1 MMQFIF
7 KRKLR
12 PSFKELDLINHLGEA
27 VIMKCTK
34 HYRLSYTEKAKEIVS
49 KLTLEEKI
57 SLMSGATSLKE
68 ELKYIEEDPENKHY
82 NYIPYPAGGIER
94 VGLPPMLFCDGPR
107 GVVCGAGKTTC
118 FPVSMLRGA
127 SFDTELEE
135 KIGCAIG
142 REIRAFGGNLF
153 GGVCINLPYNPGWG
167 RSQETYGEE
176 SFHLGQMGSALVR
189 GVQDEDVIACIKHYA
204 FNQME
209 NSRFKVSVECDKRTE
224 REVFLSHF
232 KDCIEAGAAS
242 VMSSYNLY
250 KGTHCGHHNY
260 LLNEVLKKEWDF
272 DGFVM
277 SDFYWGVKDTVE
289 AANGGQ
295 NIEMAHTLYFGD
307 KLLQA
312 VKDGLVPE
320 EKINDAAFRIVRT
333 LLAFTSQHKKDVD
346 ASVLACKEH
355 ISLALE
361 SARKGIT
368 LLQNE
373 NQVLPLDKKKVKKLL
388 ILGAL
393 GESEP
398 IGDHG
403 SSWVR
408 PPYVISPIQG
418 IQMVAPETEVIYDR
432 GDDTEKAKLLA
443 KEADAVVFVVGY
455 DYNDEGEFVSEDEAE
470 GYTGSMGGDRRF
482 SLGLH
487 ENEIGLIKAVAPVN
501 NNSAAVLIGGNMIMM
516 TEWKECVSSILM
528 AYYPGMEGG
537 KALAEILFGDV
548 NPSGKLPFVLPYK
561 ESDLP
566 QVEWNTA
573 SQHYD
578 YYHGYVKLEKEGVK
592 PLLPYGF
599 GMSYTS
605 FQVSE
610 ASFKTEGNKVSASC
624 KIKNTGKVEGTEVL
638 QMYVGFKNSS
648 IDRPVKILRGFTRIE
663 LMPGE
668 EKEVTVSCPMEKLG
682 YFNEETNQMEL
693 EHMEHEVYI
702 GTSSSN
708 DDLIMGTVN
717 I

>member
-1 MMQFIF
+1 
-7 KRKLR
+7 
-12 PSFKELDLINHLGEA
+12 
-27 VIMKCTK
+27 MKCTK
-34 HYRLSYTEKAKEIVS
+34 EYRLGFTEKARSILDS
-49 KLTLEEKI
+49 LTLAEKV
-57 SLMSGATSLKE
+57 SLMSGGMSLEQEMENMSK
-68 ELKYIEEDPENKHY
+68 DPDNLHY
-82 NYIPYPAGGIER
+82 NYFPYPAGGIER

-107 GVVCGAGKTTC
+107 GVVCDNGKTTC

-135 KIGCAIG
+135 KIGHAIG
-142 REIRAFGGNLF
+142 KEIRAFNGNLF

-176 SFHLGQMGSALVR
+176 SFHLGQMGAALVR

-224 REVFLSHF
+224 REVYLAHF
-232 KDCIEAGAAS
+232 KDCIDAGAAS

-250 KGTHCGHHNY
+250 KGTHCGHHDY

-295 NIEMAHTLYFGD
+295 DIEMAHTMYFGD
-307 KLLQA
+307 KLVQA
-312 VKDGLVPE
+312 VKAGLVPE
-320 EKINDAAFRIVRT
+320 EKINESALRIIRT
-333 LLAFTSQHKKDVD
+333 LLAFTSQYEEEADT
-346 ASVLACKEH
+346 SVLACKEH
-355 ISLALE
+355 VSLALE

-368 LLQNE
+368 LLK
-373 NQVLPLDKKKVKKLL
+373 NQDNVLPLNKKQTKKLL
-388 ILGAL
+388 VLGAL
-393 GESEP
+393 GELEP

-418 IQMVAPETEVIYDR
+418 LKMVSPDTEVVYDR
-432 GDDTEKAKLLA
+432 GDDHEKAKALA

-455 DYNDEGEFVSEDEAE
+455 DHNDEGEFVSEDEAA
-470 GYTGSMGGDRRF
+470 GYTGTMGGDRRF

-487 ENEIGLIKAVAPVN
+487 KNEIELIKAVGPVN
-501 NNSAAVLIGGNMIMM
+501 KNSAAVLIGGNMIMI
-516 TEWKECVSSILM
+516 TEWKDCVSAILM

-548 NPSGKLPFVLPYK
+548 NPSGKLPFVLPYN

-566 QVEWNTA
+566 QVDWDTTK
-573 SQHYD
+573 QHYD
-578 YYHGYVKLEKEGVK
+578 YYHGYTKLEKEGVK

-599 GMSYTS
+599 GLSYTT

-610 ASFKTEGNKVSASC
+610 ASFAVEGDKVFATC

-638 QMYVGFKNSS
+638 QMYVGFSKSS
-648 IDRPVKILRGFTRIE
+648 IDRPLKVLRGFNRVS
-663 LMPGE
+663 LKPGE
-668 EKEVTVSCPMEKLG
+668 EKEVTIACPVEKLCF
-682 YFNEETNQMEL
+682 FNEKTNKMEL

-702 GTSSSN
+702 GTSSRN
-708 DDLIMGTVN
+708 EDLAMGT
-717 I
+717 IKL

>member
-1 MMQFIF
+1 
-7 KRKLR
+7 
-12 PSFKELDLINHLGEA
+12 
-27 VIMKCTK
+27 MKCTK
-34 HYRLSYTEKAKEIVS
+34 NYRLGYTDKAKEIVS
-49 KLTLEEKI
+49 SLTLEEKI
-57 SLMSGATSLKE
+57 SLMSGTTSLE
-68 ELKYIEEDPENKHY
+68 QELKYIQEDPDNKHY
-82 NYIPYPAGGIER
+82 NYIPYPAGGIKR

-107 GVVCGAGKTTC
+107 GVVCGAAKTTC
-118 FPVSMLRGA
+118 FPVPMLRGA
-127 SFDTELEE
+127 SFDNELEE
-135 KIGCAIG
+135 KIGHAIG
-142 REIRAFGGNLF
+142 KEIRAFGGNLF

-189 GVQDEDVIACIKHYA
+189 GVQKEDVIACVKHYA

-224 REVFLSHF
+224 REVYLAHF

-250 KGTHCGHHNY
+250 KGTHCGHNDY

-312 VKDGLVPE
+312 VKNGLVSE
-320 EKINDAAFRIVRT
+320 EKIDDSALRIVRT
-333 LLAFTSQHKKDVD
+333 LLAFTNAQEKDVD
-346 ASVLACKEH
+346 TSVLACKEH

-368 LLQNE
+368 LLQNQE
-373 NQVLPLDKKKVKKLL
+373 QVLPLNKKMKKLL
-388 ILGAL
+388 VLGSLA
-393 GESEP
+393 ESKST
-398 IGDHG
+398 GDHG

-418 IQMVAPETEVIYDR
+418 IKMVAPEVDIIYDS
-432 GDDTEKAKLLA
+432 GDDTERAKQLA

-470 GYTGSMGGDRRF
+470 GYTGSMGGDRKF

-487 ENEIGLIKAVAPVN
+487 QNEIDLIKAVGPVN
-501 NNSAAVLIGGNMIMM
+501 SNSIAVLIGGNMIMI
-516 TEWKECVSSILM
+516 TEWKDYVSSIIM

-548 NPSGKLPFVLPYK
+548 NPSGKLPFVIPYK
-561 ESDLP
+561 ESELP
-566 QVEWNTA
+566 QVEWNTT
-573 SQHYD
+573 SQYYD
-578 YYHGYVKLEKEGVK
+578 YYHGYTKLEKEGVK

-605 FQVSE
+605 FNISE
-610 ASFKTEGNKVSASC
+610 AVFKIENNEVLASC
-624 KIKNTGKVEGTEVL
+624 RIKNTGKVEGTEIV
-638 QMYVGFKNSS
+638 QMYVGFKNSA
-648 IDRPVKILRGFTRIE
+648 IDRPIKVLRGFSRVS

-668 EKEVTVSCPMEKLG
+668 EKEVTIACPVEKLS
-682 YFNEETNQMEL
+682 YFNEENNQMEL

-708 DDLIMGTVN
+708 EDLIMGTIN

>member
-1 MMQFIF
+1 
-7 KRKLR
+7 
-12 PSFKELDLINHLGEA
+12 
-27 VIMKCTK
+27 MKCTK
-34 HYRLSYTEKAKEIVS
+34 NYRLSYTDKAKEVVS
-49 KLTLEEKI
+49 KLTLEEKV
-57 SLMSGATSLKE
+57 SLMSGTTSLQKE
-68 ELKYIEEDPENKHY
+68 LQDIQEDPDNKHY

-107 GVVCGAGKTTC
+107 GVVCGKGKTTC

-135 KIGCAIG
+135 KIGRAIG
-142 REIRAFGGNLF
+142 KEIRAFGGNLF

-189 GVQDEDVIACIKHYA
+189 GVQDENVIACIKHYA

-224 REVFLSHF
+224 REVYLSHF

-295 NIEMAHTLYFGD
+295 NIEMAHTLYFGE

-333 LLAFTSQHKKDVD
+333 LLAFTSQYEKEVD
-346 ASVLACKEH
+346 TSVLACKEH

-368 LLQNE
+368 LLQNQ
-373 NQVLPLDKKKVKKLL
+373 NQVLPLDKKRVKK
-388 ILGAL
+388 ILVL
-393 GESEP
+393 GTLGQSET

-418 IQMVAPETEVIYDR
+418 MKMVAPEIQVIYES
-432 GDDTEKAKLLA
+432 GDDTEKAKQLA

-455 DYNDEGEFVSEDEAE
+455 DYNDEGEFVSEDEAA

-487 ENEIGLIKAVAPVN
+487 QNEIDLIKAVGPVN
-501 NNSAAVLIGGNMIMM
+501 DNSVAVLIGGNMIMM
-516 TEWKECVSSILM
+516 TEWKESVSSILM

-537 KALAEILFGDV
+537 KALGEILFGDV
-548 NPSGKLPFVLPYK
+548 NPSGKLPFVIPDK

-566 QVEWNTA
+566 QVEWNTT

-578 YYHGYVKLEKEGVK
+578 YYHGYTKLEKEGIK

-605 FQVSE
+605 FQLSE
-610 ASFKTEGNKVSASC
+610 ASFKTEENKVLASC
-624 KIKNTGKVEGTEVL
+624 KIKNTGKVEGTEVV

-648 IDRPVKILRGFTRIE
+648 IHRPIKILRGFARMALIS
-663 LMPGE
+663 GE
-668 EKEVTVSCPMEKLG
+668 EKEVTISCPIEKLC

-693 EHMEHEVYI
+693 EHMEYEVYI

-708 DDLIMGTVN
+708 DDLIMGTIN

>member
-1 MMQFIF
+1 
-7 KRKLR
+7 
-12 PSFKELDLINHLGEA
+12 
-27 VIMKCTK
+27 MKCTK
-34 HYRLSYTEKAKEIVS
+34 EYRLGFTEKARSILDS
-49 KLTLEEKI
+49 LTLAEKV
-57 SLMSGATSLKE
+57 SLMSGGMSLEQEMENMSK
-68 ELKYIEEDPENKHY
+68 DPDNLHY
-82 NYIPYPAGGIER
+82 NYFPYPAGGIER

-107 GVVCGAGKTTC
+107 GVVCDNGKTTC

-135 KIGCAIG
+135 KIGHAIG
-142 REIRAFGGNLF
+142 KEIRAFNGNLF

-176 SFHLGQMGSALVR
+176 SFHLGQMGAALVR

-224 REVFLSHF
+224 REVYLAHF
-232 KDCIEAGAAS
+232 KDCIDAGAAS

-250 KGTHCGHHNY
+250 KGTHCGHHDY

-295 NIEMAHTLYFGD
+295 DIEMAHTMYFGD
-307 KLLQA
+307 KLVQA
-312 VKDGLVPE
+312 VKAGLVPE
-320 EKINDAAFRIVRT
+320 EKINESALRIIRT
-333 LLAFTSQHKKDVD
+333 LLAFTSQYEEEADT
-346 ASVLACKEH
+346 SVLACKEH
-355 ISLALE
+355 VSLALE

-368 LLQNE
+368 LLK
-373 NQVLPLDKKKVKKLL
+373 NQDNVLPLNKKQTKKLL
-388 ILGAL
+388 VLGTL
-393 GESEP
+393 GELEP

-418 IQMVAPETEVIYDR
+418 LKMVSPDTEVVYDR
-432 GDDTEKAKLLA
+432 GDDHEKAKALA

-455 DYNDEGEFVSEDEAE
+455 DHNDEGEFVSEDEAA
-470 GYTGSMGGDRRF
+470 GYTGTMGGDRRF

-487 ENEIGLIKAVAPVN
+487 KNEIELIKAVGPVN
-501 NNSAAVLIGGNMIMM
+501 KNSAAVLIGGNMVMI
-516 TEWKECVSSILM
+516 TEWKDCVSAILM

-548 NPSGKLPFVLPYK
+548 NPSGKLPFVLPYN

-566 QVEWNTA
+566 QVDWDTTK
-573 SQHYD
+573 QHYD
-578 YYHGYVKLEKEGVK
+578 YYHGYTKLEKEGVK

-599 GMSYTS
+599 GLSYTT

-610 ASFKTEGNKVSASC
+610 ASFAVEGDKVFATC

-638 QMYVGFKNSS
+638 QMYVGFSKSS
-648 IDRPVKILRGFTRIE
+648 IDRPLKVLRGFNRVS
-663 LMPGE
+663 LKPGE
-668 EKEVTVSCPMEKLG
+668 EKEVTIACPVEKLCF
-682 YFNEETNQMEL
+682 FNEKTNKMEL

-702 GTSSSN
+702 GTSSRN
-708 DDLIMGTVN
+708 EDLVKGT
-717 I
+717 IKL

>member
-1 MMQFIF
+1 
-7 KRKLR
+7 
-12 PSFKELDLINHLGEA
+12 
-27 VIMKCTK
+27 MKCTK
-34 HYRLSYTEKAKEIVS
+34 NYRLSYTDKAKEIVLN
-49 KLTLEEKI
+49 LTLEEKI
-57 SLMSGATSLKE
+57 SLMSGATSLQQ
-68 ELKYIEEDPENKHY
+68 ELKYIQEDPDNKHY

-118 FPVSMLRGA
+118 FPVPMLRGA
-127 SFDTELEE
+127 SFDNELEE
-135 KIGCAIG
+135 KIGHAIG
-142 REIRAFGGNLF
+142 KEIRAFGGNLF
-153 GGVCINLPYNPGWG
+153 GGVCINIPYNPGWG

-189 GVQDEDVIACIKHYA
+189 GVQKEDVIACVKHYA

-224 REVFLSHF
+224 REVYLAHF

-250 KGTHCGHHNY
+250 KDTHCGHHDY

-295 NIEMAHTLYFGD
+295 NIEMAHTLYFGE

-320 EKINDAAFRIVRT
+320 EKINDSALRIVRT
-333 LLAFTSQHKKDVD
+333 LLAFTSEHEKDVD
-346 ASVLACKEH
+346 TSVLACKEH

-368 LLQNE
+368 LLQNQE
-373 NQVLPLDKKKVKKLL
+373 QVLPLNKQMKKLL
-388 ILGAL
+388 VLGGLA
-393 GESEP
+393 ESEST
-398 IGDHG
+398 GDHG

-418 IQMVAPETEVIYDR
+418 IKMVAPEVEIIYDR
-432 GDDTEKAKLLA
+432 GEDTERAKQLA

-470 GYTGSMGGDRRF
+470 GYTGSMGGDRKF

-487 ENEIGLIKAVAPVN
+487 QNEIDLIKTVGPVN
-501 NNSAAVLIGGNMIMM
+501 SNSIAVLIGGNMIMI
-516 TEWKECVSSILM
+516 TEWKDYVSSIIM

-548 NPSGKLPFVLPYK
+548 NPSGKLPFVIPYK
-561 ESDLP
+561 ESELP
-566 QVEWNTA
+566 QVEWNTT
-573 SQHYD
+573 SQHYE
-578 YYHGYVKLEKEGVK
+578 YYHGYTKLEKEGVK

-599 GMSYTS
+599 GMSYTN
-605 FQVSE
+605 FKISE
-610 ASFKTEGNKVSASC
+610 AVFKSEGNKVLASC
-624 KIKNTGKVEGTEVL
+624 NIKNIGKVEGTEVV
-638 QMYVGFKNSS
+638 QMYVGFKNSA
-648 IDRPVKILRGFTRIE
+648 IDRPIKVLRGFSRVS

-668 EKEVTVSCPMEKLG
+668 EKEVTISCPIKKLS
-682 YFNEETNQMEL
+682 YFNEGNNQMEL

-708 DDLIMGTVN
+708 DDLIMGT
-717 I
+717 ISI

>member
-1 MMQFIF
+1 
-7 KRKLR
+7 
-12 PSFKELDLINHLGEA
+12 
-27 VIMKCTK
+27 MKCNK
-34 HYRLSYTEKAKEIVS
+34 EYRLGFTEKAKAILES
-49 KLTLEEKI
+49 LTLEEKV
-57 SLMSGATSLKE
+57 SLMSGKMSLQQEMDNIAK
-68 ELKYIEEDPENKHY
+68 DPDNLHY
-82 NYIPYPAGGIER
+82 NYFPYPAGGIER
-94 VGLPPMLFCDGPR
+94 VGLPPMLFVDGPR
-107 GVVCGAGKTTC
+107 GVVCSNGKTTC

-135 KIGCAIG
+135 KIGHAIG
-142 REIRAFGGNLF
+142 KEIRAFGGNLF

-176 SFHLGQMGSALVR
+176 SFHLGQMGSALVK
-189 GVQDEDVIACIKHYA
+189 GVQGEDVIACVKHYA

-224 REVFLSHF
+224 REVYLAHF
-232 KDCIEAGAAS
+232 KDCIDAGAAS

-260 LLNEVLKKEWDF
+260 LLNEVLKEEWDF

-277 SDFYWGVKDTVE
+277 SDFYWGIKDTVE

-307 KLLQA
+307 KLLKA

-320 EKINDAAFRIVRT
+320 EKINDAAFRIIRT
-333 LLAFTSQHKKDVD
+333 LLAFTSQYDKEGDT
-346 ASVLACKEH
+346 SVLACKEH
-355 ISLALE
+355 IALALE

-368 LLQNE
+368 LIKNK
-373 NQVLPLDKKKVKKLL
+373 NNVLPLNKTQAKKLL
-388 ILGAL
+388 VLGAL
-393 GESEP
+393 GELEP

-418 IQMVAPETEVIYDR
+418 LKLVSPDTQVIYDR
-432 GDDTEKAKLLA
+432 GDDLEKAKQLA

-455 DYNDEGEFVSEDEAE
+455 DYNDEGEFVSEDEAA
-470 GYTGSMGGDRRF
+470 GYTGTMGGDRRF

-487 ENEIGLIKAVAPVN
+487 QNEIDLIKAVGPVN
-501 NNSAAVLIGGNMIMM
+501 SNSAAVLIGGNMIMI
-516 TEWKECVSSILM
+516 TEWMDCVSSIIM

-566 QVEWNTA
+566 KVEWDTT

-578 YYHGYVKLEKEGVK
+578 YYHGYAKLEKEGVE

-599 GMSYTS
+599 GLSYTS
-605 FQVSE
+605 FGISD
-610 ASFKTEGNKVSASC
+610 ATFKADQNSVSASC
-624 KIKNTGKVEGTEVL
+624 IIKNTGKLEGTEVL
-638 QMYVGFKNSS
+638 QLYVGFRNSA
-648 IDRPVKILRGFTRIE
+648 IDRPVKVLRGFNRVN
-663 LMPGE
+663 LQAGE
-668 EKEVTVSCPMEKLG
+668 EKVVTISCPVEKLC
-682 YFNEETNQMEL
+682 YFDERTNKMEL
-693 EHMEHEVYI
+693 EHMEYEVYI
-702 GTSSSN
+702 GTSSN
-708 DDLIMGTVN
+708 NKDLLMGTVKL
-717 I
+717 